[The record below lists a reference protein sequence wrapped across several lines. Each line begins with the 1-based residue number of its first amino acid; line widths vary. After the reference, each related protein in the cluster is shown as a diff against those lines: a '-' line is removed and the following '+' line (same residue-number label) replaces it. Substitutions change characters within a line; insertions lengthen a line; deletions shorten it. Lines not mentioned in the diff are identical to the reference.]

1 LESNLILNKLSK
13 HGKGELAFASS
24 FFLLGIFVAWDT
36 SRMDI
41 PQDNSIVSPQTF
53 PYMVAAFA
61 SLVGLGLILDV
72 LRGNHGTPEGDEP
85 GDPYTP
91 LNFKTMGIVATA
103 IGMHVIL
110 LEIAGYVVAATVCFW
125 GVAYAFGSR
134 RILKDLLIS
143 FIFALVVYFSFSKG
157 LNINLPS
164 GIFEGILGNGQ

>member
-13 HGKGELAFASS
+13 QGKGELAFASS

-36 SRMDI
+36 AGMDI

-53 PYMVAAFA
+53 PYMVASFV
-61 SLVGLGLILDV
+61 SLVGLGLMIDV
-72 LRGNHGTPEGDEP
+72 LRGNHGTPDGDEP
-85 GDPYTP
+85 GAPYSP
-91 LNFKTMGIVATA
+91 LNFKTMGLVAAA

-110 LEIAGYVVAATVCFW
+110 LEIAGYVIAATVCFW

-134 RILKDLLIS
+134 KILKDFAIS
-143 FIFALVVYFSFSKG
+143 FVFAFIVYFAFSKG

-164 GIFEGILGNGQ
+164 GFFEGILK

>member
-13 HGKGELAFASS
+13 QGKGELAFASS

-36 SRMDI
+36 AGMDI

-61 SLVGLGLILDV
+61 SLVGLGLIVDV
-72 LRGNHGTPEGDEP
+72 LRGKHGVPDGDEP
-85 GDPYTP
+85 GAPYTP
-91 LNFKTMGIVATA
+91 LNWKTMGIVATA
-103 IGMHVIL
+103 IGLHVIL
-110 LEIAGYVVAATVCFW
+110 LETAGYVIAATVCFW

-134 RILKDLLIS
+134 RIWKDLGIS
-143 FIFALVVYFSFSKG
+143 ALFALIVYFAFSKG

-164 GIFEGILGNGQ
+164 GIFEGILGNG